1 MLRSHQRSEEA
12 RAAEQLYATTMARAR
27 EPAFYRRF
35 SVPDTIDGRFDLVV
49 LHAAL
54 VLEGMKRAGLN
65 EKLGSPFVTAIFAG
79 FEEALRE
86 LGVTD
91 MGLIRR
97 IKAMADAFYGRV
109 EAYAEAMEDEDALG
123 LVILR
128 NLYRGEA
135 AEACAQ
141 ALARYMRQAIAR
153 ISAPAL
159 NRGEMDFG
167 PVPD

>member
-1 MLRSHQRSEEA
+1 
-12 RAAEQLYATTMARAR
+12 MARAR

-109 EAYAEAMEDEDALG
+109 EAYAEAMEDEDTLG

-128 NLYRGEA
+128 NLYRGD
-135 AEACAQ
+135 AERAACAQ

-159 NRGEMDFG
+159 NTGEMDFG